1 MKNKS
6 AKIPACQLFFSQTW
20 NFLNVYL
27 VKQAGRSQAT
37 AESYRDSLT
46 IFKNYLVGESGKSI
60 STFRFSDC
68 TKECI
73 YNFREYLLAN
83 GSQPSTVNVRVA
95 AIRAYLNYAS
105 DMDISI
111 QSVAL
116 AVSQIS
122 PCKTIKKEKPV
133 LSDGALAAILSAP
146 PNTKFGVRDR
156 AILILLYDTAVRIS
170 ELLNI
175 RLCDVAMES
184 KYPNIFITGKG
195 NKERTMTQ
203 SIDQLHLLILNV
215 GLAIH
220 NTDWNWRNVNSPFTR
235 LYYVTEGAARI
246 LLPTG
251 IQELK
256 PDHLYLVPSFTT
268 HSYLCDTHFVHY
280 YLHIYEDH
288 QSESSILEDFSFPT
302 EIPAGDLELP
312 LIKRLCG
319 INPTMQLPQ
328 SDPTSYDNNPTL
340 IKNIIKN
347 KQRTFC
353 DKVESRGIV
362 YQLMARFLKD
372 AQPKAEINDDRI
384 QKVLSYIRKNI
395 YKTIDID
402 SLAAIS
408 CLSKDHFIR
417 LFKKEVNNT
426 PLQYI
431 NQKKI
436 EKAQLILI
444 TDSMPVKNISYL
456 LAYEDHSYFNRLFKK
471 LTGVTPQQYRDR
483 YKK

>member
-1 MKNKS
+1 
-6 AKIPACQLFFSQTW
+6 
-20 NFLNVYL
+20 
-27 VKQAGRSQAT
+27 
-37 AESYRDSLT
+37 
-46 IFKNYLVGESGKSI
+46 
-60 STFRFSDC
+60 
-68 TKECI
+68 
-73 YNFREYLLAN
+73 
-83 GSQPSTVNVRVA
+83 
-95 AIRAYLNYAS
+95 
-105 DMDISI
+105 
-111 QSVAL
+111 
-116 AVSQIS
+116 
-122 PCKTIKKEKPV
+122 
-133 LSDGALAAILSAP
+133 
-146 PNTKFGVRDR
+146 
-156 AILILLYDTAVRIS
+156 
-170 ELLNI
+170 
-175 RLCDVAMES
+175 
-184 KYPNIFITGKG
+184 
-195 NKERTMTQ
+195 MTQ

-220 NTDWNWRNVNSPFTR
+220 NADWNWRNVNSPFTR

-372 AQPKAEINDDRI
+372 AQPKTEINDDRI

-417 LFKKEVNNT
+417 LFKKEINNT

-483 YKK
+483 HKK

>member
-1 MKNKS
+1 
-6 AKIPACQLFFSQTW
+6 
-20 NFLNVYL
+20 
-27 VKQAGRSQAT
+27 
-37 AESYRDSLT
+37 
-46 IFKNYLVGESGKSI
+46 
-60 STFRFSDC
+60 
-68 TKECI
+68 
-73 YNFREYLLAN
+73 
-83 GSQPSTVNVRVA
+83 
-95 AIRAYLNYAS
+95 
-105 DMDISI
+105 
-111 QSVAL
+111 
-116 AVSQIS
+116 
-122 PCKTIKKEKPV
+122 
-133 LSDGALAAILSAP
+133 
-146 PNTKFGVRDR
+146 
-156 AILILLYDTAVRIS
+156 
-170 ELLNI
+170 
-175 RLCDVAMES
+175 
-184 KYPNIFITGKG
+184 
-195 NKERTMTQ
+195 MTQ

-220 NTDWNWRNVNSPFTR
+220 NADWNWRNVNSPFTR

-268 HSYLCDTHFVHY
+268 HSYLCDTHFAHY

-328 SDPTSYDNNPTL
+328 SDPTSYD
-340 IKNIIKN
+340 N

-417 LFKKEVNNT
+417 LFRKEVNNT

-444 TDSMPVKNISYL
+444 TDSMPIKNISYL

>member
-1 MKNKS
+1 
-6 AKIPACQLFFSQTW
+6 
-20 NFLNVYL
+20 
-27 VKQAGRSQAT
+27 
-37 AESYRDSLT
+37 
-46 IFKNYLVGESGKSI
+46 
-60 STFRFSDC
+60 
-68 TKECI
+68 
-73 YNFREYLLAN
+73 
-83 GSQPSTVNVRVA
+83 
-95 AIRAYLNYAS
+95 
-105 DMDISI
+105 
-111 QSVAL
+111 
-116 AVSQIS
+116 
-122 PCKTIKKEKPV
+122 
-133 LSDGALAAILSAP
+133 
-146 PNTKFGVRDR
+146 
-156 AILILLYDTAVRIS
+156 
-170 ELLNI
+170 
-175 RLCDVAMES
+175 
-184 KYPNIFITGKG
+184 
-195 NKERTMTQ
+195 MTE

-220 NTDWNWRNVNSPFTR
+220 NADWNWRNVNSPFTR

-268 HSYLCDTHFVHY
+268 HSYLCDTHFAHY

-417 LFKKEVNNT
+417 LFRKEVNNT

-444 TDSMPVKNISYL
+444 TDSMPIKNISYL

>member
-1 MKNKS
+1 
-6 AKIPACQLFFSQTW
+6 
-20 NFLNVYL
+20 
-27 VKQAGRSQAT
+27 
-37 AESYRDSLT
+37 
-46 IFKNYLVGESGKSI
+46 
-60 STFRFSDC
+60 
-68 TKECI
+68 
-73 YNFREYLLAN
+73 
-83 GSQPSTVNVRVA
+83 
-95 AIRAYLNYAS
+95 
-105 DMDISI
+105 
-111 QSVAL
+111 
-116 AVSQIS
+116 
-122 PCKTIKKEKPV
+122 
-133 LSDGALAAILSAP
+133 
-146 PNTKFGVRDR
+146 
-156 AILILLYDTAVRIS
+156 
-170 ELLNI
+170 
-175 RLCDVAMES
+175 
-184 KYPNIFITGKG
+184 
-195 NKERTMTQ
+195 MTQ

-436 EKAQLILI
+436 EKAQFILI

>member
-1 MKNKS
+1 
-6 AKIPACQLFFSQTW
+6 
-20 NFLNVYL
+20 
-27 VKQAGRSQAT
+27 
-37 AESYRDSLT
+37 
-46 IFKNYLVGESGKSI
+46 
-60 STFRFSDC
+60 
-68 TKECI
+68 
-73 YNFREYLLAN
+73 
-83 GSQPSTVNVRVA
+83 
-95 AIRAYLNYAS
+95 
-105 DMDISI
+105 
-111 QSVAL
+111 
-116 AVSQIS
+116 
-122 PCKTIKKEKPV
+122 
-133 LSDGALAAILSAP
+133 
-146 PNTKFGVRDR
+146 
-156 AILILLYDTAVRIS
+156 
-170 ELLNI
+170 
-175 RLCDVAMES
+175 
-184 KYPNIFITGKG
+184 
-195 NKERTMTQ
+195 MTQ

-220 NTDWNWRNVNSPFTR
+220 NADWNWRNVNSPFTR

-268 HSYLCDTHFVHY
+268 HSYLCDTHFAHY

-372 AQPKAEINDDRI
+372 AQPKTEINDDRI

-417 LFKKEVNNT
+417 LFRKEVNNT

-444 TDSMPVKNISYL
+444 TDSMPIKNISYL

>member
-1 MKNKS
+1 
-6 AKIPACQLFFSQTW
+6 
-20 NFLNVYL
+20 
-27 VKQAGRSQAT
+27 
-37 AESYRDSLT
+37 
-46 IFKNYLVGESGKSI
+46 
-60 STFRFSDC
+60 
-68 TKECI
+68 
-73 YNFREYLLAN
+73 
-83 GSQPSTVNVRVA
+83 
-95 AIRAYLNYAS
+95 
-105 DMDISI
+105 
-111 QSVAL
+111 
-116 AVSQIS
+116 
-122 PCKTIKKEKPV
+122 
-133 LSDGALAAILSAP
+133 
-146 PNTKFGVRDR
+146 
-156 AILILLYDTAVRIS
+156 
-170 ELLNI
+170 
-175 RLCDVAMES
+175 
-184 KYPNIFITGKG
+184 
-195 NKERTMTQ
+195 MTQ

-220 NTDWNWRNVNSPFTR
+220 NADWNWRNVNSPFTR

-268 HSYLCDTHFVHY
+268 HSYLCDTHFAHY

-395 YKTIDID
+395 YKFIGSNLLSVQRSFHPTFQKRSKQHTIAIHQPKENRKSTAYID
-402 SLAAIS
+402 NRQYADKEHI
-408 CLSKDHFIR
+408 LSAG
-417 LFKKEVNNT
+417 L
-426 PLQYI
+426 
-431 NQKKI
+431 
-436 EKAQLILI
+436 
-444 TDSMPVKNISYL
+444 
-456 LAYEDHSYFNRLFKK
+456 
-471 LTGVTPQQYRDR
+471 
-483 YKK
+483 

>member
-1 MKNKS
+1 
-6 AKIPACQLFFSQTW
+6 
-20 NFLNVYL
+20 
-27 VKQAGRSQAT
+27 
-37 AESYRDSLT
+37 
-46 IFKNYLVGESGKSI
+46 
-60 STFRFSDC
+60 
-68 TKECI
+68 
-73 YNFREYLLAN
+73 
-83 GSQPSTVNVRVA
+83 
-95 AIRAYLNYAS
+95 
-105 DMDISI
+105 
-111 QSVAL
+111 
-116 AVSQIS
+116 
-122 PCKTIKKEKPV
+122 
-133 LSDGALAAILSAP
+133 
-146 PNTKFGVRDR
+146 
-156 AILILLYDTAVRIS
+156 
-170 ELLNI
+170 
-175 RLCDVAMES
+175 
-184 KYPNIFITGKG
+184 
-195 NKERTMTQ
+195 MTQ

-220 NTDWNWRNVNSPFTR
+220 NADWNWRNVNSPFTR

-268 HSYLCDTHFVHY
+268 HSYLCDTHFAHY

-444 TDSMPVKNISYL
+444 TDSMPIKNISYL

>member
-1 MKNKS
+1 
-6 AKIPACQLFFSQTW
+6 
-20 NFLNVYL
+20 
-27 VKQAGRSQAT
+27 
-37 AESYRDSLT
+37 
-46 IFKNYLVGESGKSI
+46 
-60 STFRFSDC
+60 
-68 TKECI
+68 
-73 YNFREYLLAN
+73 
-83 GSQPSTVNVRVA
+83 
-95 AIRAYLNYAS
+95 
-105 DMDISI
+105 
-111 QSVAL
+111 
-116 AVSQIS
+116 
-122 PCKTIKKEKPV
+122 
-133 LSDGALAAILSAP
+133 
-146 PNTKFGVRDR
+146 
-156 AILILLYDTAVRIS
+156 
-170 ELLNI
+170 
-175 RLCDVAMES
+175 
-184 KYPNIFITGKG
+184 
-195 NKERTMTQ
+195 MTQ

-220 NTDWNWRNVNSPFTR
+220 NADWNWRNVNSPFTR

-268 HSYLCDTHFVHY
+268 HSYLCDTHFAHY

-417 LFKKEVNNT
+417 LFRKEVNNT

>member
-1 MKNKS
+1 
-6 AKIPACQLFFSQTW
+6 
-20 NFLNVYL
+20 
-27 VKQAGRSQAT
+27 
-37 AESYRDSLT
+37 
-46 IFKNYLVGESGKSI
+46 
-60 STFRFSDC
+60 
-68 TKECI
+68 
-73 YNFREYLLAN
+73 
-83 GSQPSTVNVRVA
+83 
-95 AIRAYLNYAS
+95 
-105 DMDISI
+105 
-111 QSVAL
+111 
-116 AVSQIS
+116 
-122 PCKTIKKEKPV
+122 
-133 LSDGALAAILSAP
+133 
-146 PNTKFGVRDR
+146 
-156 AILILLYDTAVRIS
+156 
-170 ELLNI
+170 
-175 RLCDVAMES
+175 
-184 KYPNIFITGKG
+184 
-195 NKERTMTQ
+195 MTQ

-220 NTDWNWRNVNSPFTR
+220 NADWNWRNVNSPFTR

-268 HSYLCDTHFVHY
+268 HSYLCDTHFAHY

-347 KQRTFC
+347 KQCTFC

-417 LFKKEVNNT
+417 LFRKEVNNT

-444 TDSMPVKNISYL
+444 TDSMPIKNISYL

>member
-1 MKNKS
+1 
-6 AKIPACQLFFSQTW
+6 
-20 NFLNVYL
+20 
-27 VKQAGRSQAT
+27 
-37 AESYRDSLT
+37 
-46 IFKNYLVGESGKSI
+46 
-60 STFRFSDC
+60 
-68 TKECI
+68 
-73 YNFREYLLAN
+73 
-83 GSQPSTVNVRVA
+83 
-95 AIRAYLNYAS
+95 
-105 DMDISI
+105 
-111 QSVAL
+111 
-116 AVSQIS
+116 
-122 PCKTIKKEKPV
+122 
-133 LSDGALAAILSAP
+133 
-146 PNTKFGVRDR
+146 
-156 AILILLYDTAVRIS
+156 
-170 ELLNI
+170 
-175 RLCDVAMES
+175 
-184 KYPNIFITGKG
+184 
-195 NKERTMTQ
+195 MTQ

-220 NTDWNWRNVNSPFTR
+220 NADWNWRNVNSPFTR

-256 PDHLYLVPSFTT
+256 PDHLYLVPSFKT
-268 HSYLCDTHFVHY
+268 HSYLCDTHFAHY

-417 LFKKEVNNT
+417 LFRKEVNNT

-444 TDSMPVKNISYL
+444 TDSMPIKNISYL

>member
-1 MKNKS
+1 
-6 AKIPACQLFFSQTW
+6 
-20 NFLNVYL
+20 
-27 VKQAGRSQAT
+27 
-37 AESYRDSLT
+37 
-46 IFKNYLVGESGKSI
+46 
-60 STFRFSDC
+60 
-68 TKECI
+68 
-73 YNFREYLLAN
+73 
-83 GSQPSTVNVRVA
+83 
-95 AIRAYLNYAS
+95 
-105 DMDISI
+105 
-111 QSVAL
+111 
-116 AVSQIS
+116 
-122 PCKTIKKEKPV
+122 
-133 LSDGALAAILSAP
+133 
-146 PNTKFGVRDR
+146 
-156 AILILLYDTAVRIS
+156 
-170 ELLNI
+170 
-175 RLCDVAMES
+175 
-184 KYPNIFITGKG
+184 
-195 NKERTMTQ
+195 MTQ

-220 NTDWNWRNVNSPFTR
+220 NADWNWRNVNSPFTR

-280 YLHIYEDH
+280 YHHIYEDH

-372 AQPKAEINDDRI
+372 AQPKTEINDDRI

-417 LFKKEVNNT
+417 LFKKEINNT

>member
-1 MKNKS
+1 
-6 AKIPACQLFFSQTW
+6 
-20 NFLNVYL
+20 
-27 VKQAGRSQAT
+27 
-37 AESYRDSLT
+37 
-46 IFKNYLVGESGKSI
+46 
-60 STFRFSDC
+60 
-68 TKECI
+68 
-73 YNFREYLLAN
+73 
-83 GSQPSTVNVRVA
+83 
-95 AIRAYLNYAS
+95 
-105 DMDISI
+105 
-111 QSVAL
+111 
-116 AVSQIS
+116 
-122 PCKTIKKEKPV
+122 
-133 LSDGALAAILSAP
+133 
-146 PNTKFGVRDR
+146 
-156 AILILLYDTAVRIS
+156 
-170 ELLNI
+170 
-175 RLCDVAMES
+175 
-184 KYPNIFITGKG
+184 
-195 NKERTMTQ
+195 MTQ

-220 NTDWNWRNVNSPFTR
+220 NADWNWRNVNSPFTR

-268 HSYLCDTHFVHY
+268 HSYLCDTHFAHY

-408 CLSKDHFIR
+408 CLSKDHFKR
-417 LFKKEVNNT
+417 LFRKEVNNT

-444 TDSMPVKNISYL
+444 TDSMPIKNISYL

>member
-1 MKNKS
+1 
-6 AKIPACQLFFSQTW
+6 
-20 NFLNVYL
+20 
-27 VKQAGRSQAT
+27 
-37 AESYRDSLT
+37 
-46 IFKNYLVGESGKSI
+46 
-60 STFRFSDC
+60 
-68 TKECI
+68 
-73 YNFREYLLAN
+73 
-83 GSQPSTVNVRVA
+83 
-95 AIRAYLNYAS
+95 
-105 DMDISI
+105 
-111 QSVAL
+111 
-116 AVSQIS
+116 
-122 PCKTIKKEKPV
+122 
-133 LSDGALAAILSAP
+133 
-146 PNTKFGVRDR
+146 
-156 AILILLYDTAVRIS
+156 
-170 ELLNI
+170 
-175 RLCDVAMES
+175 
-184 KYPNIFITGKG
+184 
-195 NKERTMTQ
+195 MTQ

-220 NTDWNWRNVNSPFTR
+220 NADWNWRNVNSPFTR

-268 HSYLCDTHFVHY
+268 HSYLCETHFVHY

-372 AQPKAEINDDRI
+372 AQPKTEINDDRI

-417 LFKKEVNNT
+417 LFKKEINNT

>member
-1 MKNKS
+1 
-6 AKIPACQLFFSQTW
+6 
-20 NFLNVYL
+20 
-27 VKQAGRSQAT
+27 
-37 AESYRDSLT
+37 
-46 IFKNYLVGESGKSI
+46 
-60 STFRFSDC
+60 
-68 TKECI
+68 
-73 YNFREYLLAN
+73 
-83 GSQPSTVNVRVA
+83 
-95 AIRAYLNYAS
+95 
-105 DMDISI
+105 
-111 QSVAL
+111 
-116 AVSQIS
+116 
-122 PCKTIKKEKPV
+122 
-133 LSDGALAAILSAP
+133 
-146 PNTKFGVRDR
+146 
-156 AILILLYDTAVRIS
+156 
-170 ELLNI
+170 
-175 RLCDVAMES
+175 
-184 KYPNIFITGKG
+184 
-195 NKERTMTQ
+195 MTQ

-220 NTDWNWRNVNSPFTR
+220 NTDWNWRNVISPFTR
-235 LYYVTEGAARI
+235 LYYVTEGAARM

>member
-1 MKNKS
+1 
-6 AKIPACQLFFSQTW
+6 
-20 NFLNVYL
+20 
-27 VKQAGRSQAT
+27 
-37 AESYRDSLT
+37 
-46 IFKNYLVGESGKSI
+46 
-60 STFRFSDC
+60 
-68 TKECI
+68 
-73 YNFREYLLAN
+73 
-83 GSQPSTVNVRVA
+83 
-95 AIRAYLNYAS
+95 
-105 DMDISI
+105 
-111 QSVAL
+111 
-116 AVSQIS
+116 
-122 PCKTIKKEKPV
+122 
-133 LSDGALAAILSAP
+133 
-146 PNTKFGVRDR
+146 
-156 AILILLYDTAVRIS
+156 
-170 ELLNI
+170 
-175 RLCDVAMES
+175 
-184 KYPNIFITGKG
+184 
-195 NKERTMTQ
+195 MTQ

-220 NTDWNWRNVNSPFTR
+220 NADWNWRNVNSPFTR

-372 AQPKAEINDDRI
+372 AQPKTEINDDRI

>member
-1 MKNKS
+1 
-6 AKIPACQLFFSQTW
+6 
-20 NFLNVYL
+20 
-27 VKQAGRSQAT
+27 
-37 AESYRDSLT
+37 
-46 IFKNYLVGESGKSI
+46 
-60 STFRFSDC
+60 
-68 TKECI
+68 
-73 YNFREYLLAN
+73 
-83 GSQPSTVNVRVA
+83 
-95 AIRAYLNYAS
+95 
-105 DMDISI
+105 
-111 QSVAL
+111 
-116 AVSQIS
+116 
-122 PCKTIKKEKPV
+122 
-133 LSDGALAAILSAP
+133 
-146 PNTKFGVRDR
+146 
-156 AILILLYDTAVRIS
+156 
-170 ELLNI
+170 
-175 RLCDVAMES
+175 
-184 KYPNIFITGKG
+184 
-195 NKERTMTQ
+195 MTQ

-220 NTDWNWRNVNSPFTR
+220 NADWNWRNVNSPFTR

-268 HSYLCDTHFVHY
+268 HSYLCDTHFAHY

-384 QKVLSYIRKNI
+384 QKVLSYIRKGNYI
-395 YKTIDID
+395 QSY
-402 SLAAIS
+402 SLT
-408 CLSKDHFIR
+408 L
-417 LFKKEVNNT
+417 V
-426 PLQYI
+426 
-431 NQKKI
+431 KI
-436 EKAQLILI
+436 
-444 TDSMPVKNISYL
+444 
-456 LAYEDHSYFNRLFKK
+456 
-471 LTGVTPQQYRDR
+471 
-483 YKK
+483 

>member
-1 MKNKS
+1 
-6 AKIPACQLFFSQTW
+6 
-20 NFLNVYL
+20 
-27 VKQAGRSQAT
+27 
-37 AESYRDSLT
+37 
-46 IFKNYLVGESGKSI
+46 
-60 STFRFSDC
+60 
-68 TKECI
+68 
-73 YNFREYLLAN
+73 
-83 GSQPSTVNVRVA
+83 
-95 AIRAYLNYAS
+95 
-105 DMDISI
+105 
-111 QSVAL
+111 
-116 AVSQIS
+116 
-122 PCKTIKKEKPV
+122 
-133 LSDGALAAILSAP
+133 
-146 PNTKFGVRDR
+146 
-156 AILILLYDTAVRIS
+156 
-170 ELLNI
+170 
-175 RLCDVAMES
+175 
-184 KYPNIFITGKG
+184 
-195 NKERTMTQ
+195 MTQ

-220 NTDWNWRNVNSPFTR
+220 NADWNWRNVNSPFTR

-268 HSYLCDTHFVHY
+268 HSYLCDTHFAHY

-347 KQRTFC
+347 KQRTFW
-353 DKVESRGIV
+353 DKVVSLGIV
-362 YQLMARFLKD
+362 SQLMARFLKD

-384 QKVLSYIRKNI
+384 KKVLSYIRKNI

-417 LFKKEVNNT
+417 LFRKEVNNT

-444 TDSMPVKNISYL
+444 TDSMPIKNISYL

>member
-1 MKNKS
+1 
-6 AKIPACQLFFSQTW
+6 
-20 NFLNVYL
+20 
-27 VKQAGRSQAT
+27 
-37 AESYRDSLT
+37 
-46 IFKNYLVGESGKSI
+46 
-60 STFRFSDC
+60 
-68 TKECI
+68 
-73 YNFREYLLAN
+73 
-83 GSQPSTVNVRVA
+83 
-95 AIRAYLNYAS
+95 
-105 DMDISI
+105 
-111 QSVAL
+111 
-116 AVSQIS
+116 
-122 PCKTIKKEKPV
+122 
-133 LSDGALAAILSAP
+133 
-146 PNTKFGVRDR
+146 
-156 AILILLYDTAVRIS
+156 
-170 ELLNI
+170 
-175 RLCDVAMES
+175 
-184 KYPNIFITGKG
+184 
-195 NKERTMTQ
+195 MTQ

-220 NTDWNWRNVNSPFTR
+220 NADWNWRNVNSPFTR

-268 HSYLCDTHFVHY
+268 HSYLCDTHFAHY

-417 LFKKEVNNT
+417 LFRKEVNNT

-444 TDSMPVKNISYL
+444 TDSMTIKNISYL

>member
-1 MKNKS
+1 
-6 AKIPACQLFFSQTW
+6 
-20 NFLNVYL
+20 
-27 VKQAGRSQAT
+27 
-37 AESYRDSLT
+37 
-46 IFKNYLVGESGKSI
+46 
-60 STFRFSDC
+60 
-68 TKECI
+68 
-73 YNFREYLLAN
+73 
-83 GSQPSTVNVRVA
+83 
-95 AIRAYLNYAS
+95 
-105 DMDISI
+105 
-111 QSVAL
+111 
-116 AVSQIS
+116 
-122 PCKTIKKEKPV
+122 
-133 LSDGALAAILSAP
+133 
-146 PNTKFGVRDR
+146 
-156 AILILLYDTAVRIS
+156 
-170 ELLNI
+170 
-175 RLCDVAMES
+175 
-184 KYPNIFITGKG
+184 
-195 NKERTMTQ
+195 MTQ

-220 NTDWNWRNVNSPFTR
+220 NADWNWRNVNSPFTR

-268 HSYLCDTHFVHY
+268 HSYLCDTHFAHY

-372 AQPKAEINDDRI
+372 AQPKTEINDDRI

-417 LFKKEVNNT
+417 LFRKEVNNT

-444 TDSMPVKNISYL
+444 TASMPVKNISYL

>member
-1 MKNKS
+1 
-6 AKIPACQLFFSQTW
+6 
-20 NFLNVYL
+20 
-27 VKQAGRSQAT
+27 
-37 AESYRDSLT
+37 
-46 IFKNYLVGESGKSI
+46 
-60 STFRFSDC
+60 
-68 TKECI
+68 
-73 YNFREYLLAN
+73 
-83 GSQPSTVNVRVA
+83 
-95 AIRAYLNYAS
+95 
-105 DMDISI
+105 
-111 QSVAL
+111 
-116 AVSQIS
+116 
-122 PCKTIKKEKPV
+122 
-133 LSDGALAAILSAP
+133 
-146 PNTKFGVRDR
+146 
-156 AILILLYDTAVRIS
+156 
-170 ELLNI
+170 
-175 RLCDVAMES
+175 
-184 KYPNIFITGKG
+184 
-195 NKERTMTQ
+195 MTQ
-203 SIDQLHLLILNV
+203 SIVQLHLLILNV

-220 NTDWNWRNVNSPFTR
+220 NADWNWRNVNSPFTR

-372 AQPKAEINDDRI
+372 AQPKTEINDDRI

-417 LFKKEVNNT
+417 LFKKEINNT

>member
-1 MKNKS
+1 
-6 AKIPACQLFFSQTW
+6 
-20 NFLNVYL
+20 
-27 VKQAGRSQAT
+27 
-37 AESYRDSLT
+37 
-46 IFKNYLVGESGKSI
+46 
-60 STFRFSDC
+60 
-68 TKECI
+68 
-73 YNFREYLLAN
+73 
-83 GSQPSTVNVRVA
+83 
-95 AIRAYLNYAS
+95 
-105 DMDISI
+105 
-111 QSVAL
+111 
-116 AVSQIS
+116 
-122 PCKTIKKEKPV
+122 
-133 LSDGALAAILSAP
+133 
-146 PNTKFGVRDR
+146 
-156 AILILLYDTAVRIS
+156 
-170 ELLNI
+170 
-175 RLCDVAMES
+175 
-184 KYPNIFITGKG
+184 
-195 NKERTMTQ
+195 MTQ

-220 NTDWNWRNVNSPFTR
+220 NADWNWRNVNSPFTR

-372 AQPKAEINDDRI
+372 AQPKTEINDDRI

-395 YKTIDID
+395 YRTIDID

-417 LFKKEVNNT
+417 LFKKEINNT

>member
-1 MKNKS
+1 
-6 AKIPACQLFFSQTW
+6 
-20 NFLNVYL
+20 
-27 VKQAGRSQAT
+27 
-37 AESYRDSLT
+37 
-46 IFKNYLVGESGKSI
+46 
-60 STFRFSDC
+60 
-68 TKECI
+68 
-73 YNFREYLLAN
+73 
-83 GSQPSTVNVRVA
+83 
-95 AIRAYLNYAS
+95 
-105 DMDISI
+105 
-111 QSVAL
+111 
-116 AVSQIS
+116 
-122 PCKTIKKEKPV
+122 
-133 LSDGALAAILSAP
+133 
-146 PNTKFGVRDR
+146 
-156 AILILLYDTAVRIS
+156 
-170 ELLNI
+170 
-175 RLCDVAMES
+175 
-184 KYPNIFITGKG
+184 
-195 NKERTMTQ
+195 MTQ

-220 NTDWNWRNVNSPFTR
+220 NADWNWRNVNSPFTR

-268 HSYLCDTHFVHY
+268 HSYLCDTHFAHY

-417 LFKKEVNNT
+417 LFRKEVNNT

-444 TDSMPVKNISYL
+444 TDSMPIKNISYL

-471 LTGVTPQQYRDR
+471 LTGT
-483 YKK
+483 

>member
-1 MKNKS
+1 
-6 AKIPACQLFFSQTW
+6 
-20 NFLNVYL
+20 
-27 VKQAGRSQAT
+27 
-37 AESYRDSLT
+37 
-46 IFKNYLVGESGKSI
+46 
-60 STFRFSDC
+60 
-68 TKECI
+68 
-73 YNFREYLLAN
+73 
-83 GSQPSTVNVRVA
+83 
-95 AIRAYLNYAS
+95 
-105 DMDISI
+105 
-111 QSVAL
+111 
-116 AVSQIS
+116 
-122 PCKTIKKEKPV
+122 
-133 LSDGALAAILSAP
+133 
-146 PNTKFGVRDR
+146 
-156 AILILLYDTAVRIS
+156 
-170 ELLNI
+170 
-175 RLCDVAMES
+175 
-184 KYPNIFITGKG
+184 
-195 NKERTMTQ
+195 MTQ

-220 NTDWNWRNVNSPFTR
+220 NADWNWRNVNSPFTR

-251 IQELK
+251 IQEFK

-288 QSESSILEDFSFPT
+288 KSESSILEDFSFPT

-372 AQPKAEINDDRI
+372 AQPKTEINDDRI

-417 LFKKEVNNT
+417 LFKKEINNT

>member
-1 MKNKS
+1 
-6 AKIPACQLFFSQTW
+6 
-20 NFLNVYL
+20 
-27 VKQAGRSQAT
+27 
-37 AESYRDSLT
+37 
-46 IFKNYLVGESGKSI
+46 
-60 STFRFSDC
+60 
-68 TKECI
+68 
-73 YNFREYLLAN
+73 
-83 GSQPSTVNVRVA
+83 
-95 AIRAYLNYAS
+95 
-105 DMDISI
+105 
-111 QSVAL
+111 
-116 AVSQIS
+116 
-122 PCKTIKKEKPV
+122 
-133 LSDGALAAILSAP
+133 
-146 PNTKFGVRDR
+146 
-156 AILILLYDTAVRIS
+156 
-170 ELLNI
+170 
-175 RLCDVAMES
+175 
-184 KYPNIFITGKG
+184 
-195 NKERTMTQ
+195 MTQ

-220 NTDWNWRNVNSPFTR
+220 NADWNWRNVNIPFTW
-235 LYYVTEGAARI
+235 LYYVTEWAARI
-246 LLPTG
+246 LLPTL

-372 AQPKAEINDDRI
+372 AQPKTEINDDRI

-417 LFKKEVNNT
+417 LFKKEINNT

>member
-1 MKNKS
+1 
-6 AKIPACQLFFSQTW
+6 
-20 NFLNVYL
+20 
-27 VKQAGRSQAT
+27 
-37 AESYRDSLT
+37 
-46 IFKNYLVGESGKSI
+46 
-60 STFRFSDC
+60 
-68 TKECI
+68 
-73 YNFREYLLAN
+73 
-83 GSQPSTVNVRVA
+83 
-95 AIRAYLNYAS
+95 
-105 DMDISI
+105 
-111 QSVAL
+111 
-116 AVSQIS
+116 
-122 PCKTIKKEKPV
+122 
-133 LSDGALAAILSAP
+133 
-146 PNTKFGVRDR
+146 
-156 AILILLYDTAVRIS
+156 
-170 ELLNI
+170 
-175 RLCDVAMES
+175 
-184 KYPNIFITGKG
+184 
-195 NKERTMTQ
+195 MTQ

-220 NTDWNWRNVNSPFTR
+220 NADWNWRNVNSPFTR
-235 LYYVTEGAARI
+235 LYYVTEGTARI

-328 SDPTSYDNNPTL
+328 SDPTSYDNTPTL

-372 AQPKAEINDDRI
+372 AQPKTEINDDRI

-417 LFKKEVNNT
+417 LFKKEINNT

>member
-1 MKNKS
+1 
-6 AKIPACQLFFSQTW
+6 
-20 NFLNVYL
+20 
-27 VKQAGRSQAT
+27 
-37 AESYRDSLT
+37 
-46 IFKNYLVGESGKSI
+46 
-60 STFRFSDC
+60 
-68 TKECI
+68 
-73 YNFREYLLAN
+73 
-83 GSQPSTVNVRVA
+83 
-95 AIRAYLNYAS
+95 
-105 DMDISI
+105 
-111 QSVAL
+111 
-116 AVSQIS
+116 
-122 PCKTIKKEKPV
+122 
-133 LSDGALAAILSAP
+133 
-146 PNTKFGVRDR
+146 
-156 AILILLYDTAVRIS
+156 
-170 ELLNI
+170 
-175 RLCDVAMES
+175 
-184 KYPNIFITGKG
+184 
-195 NKERTMTQ
+195 MTQ

-220 NTDWNWRNVNSPFTR
+220 NADWNWRNVNSPFTR

-372 AQPKAEINDDRI
+372 AQPKTEINDDRI

-408 CLSKDHFIR
+408 CLFKDHFIR
-417 LFKKEVNNT
+417 LFKKEINNT

>member
-1 MKNKS
+1 
-6 AKIPACQLFFSQTW
+6 
-20 NFLNVYL
+20 
-27 VKQAGRSQAT
+27 
-37 AESYRDSLT
+37 
-46 IFKNYLVGESGKSI
+46 
-60 STFRFSDC
+60 
-68 TKECI
+68 
-73 YNFREYLLAN
+73 
-83 GSQPSTVNVRVA
+83 
-95 AIRAYLNYAS
+95 
-105 DMDISI
+105 
-111 QSVAL
+111 
-116 AVSQIS
+116 
-122 PCKTIKKEKPV
+122 
-133 LSDGALAAILSAP
+133 
-146 PNTKFGVRDR
+146 
-156 AILILLYDTAVRIS
+156 
-170 ELLNI
+170 
-175 RLCDVAMES
+175 
-184 KYPNIFITGKG
+184 
-195 NKERTMTQ
+195 MTQ

-220 NTDWNWRNVNSPFTR
+220 NADWNWRNVNSPFTR

-372 AQPKAEINDDRI
+372 AQPKTEINDDRI

-402 SLAAIS
+402 SLGAIS

-417 LFKKEVNNT
+417 LFKKEINNT

>member
-1 MKNKS
+1 
-6 AKIPACQLFFSQTW
+6 
-20 NFLNVYL
+20 
-27 VKQAGRSQAT
+27 
-37 AESYRDSLT
+37 
-46 IFKNYLVGESGKSI
+46 
-60 STFRFSDC
+60 
-68 TKECI
+68 
-73 YNFREYLLAN
+73 
-83 GSQPSTVNVRVA
+83 
-95 AIRAYLNYAS
+95 
-105 DMDISI
+105 
-111 QSVAL
+111 
-116 AVSQIS
+116 
-122 PCKTIKKEKPV
+122 
-133 LSDGALAAILSAP
+133 
-146 PNTKFGVRDR
+146 
-156 AILILLYDTAVRIS
+156 
-170 ELLNI
+170 
-175 RLCDVAMES
+175 
-184 KYPNIFITGKG
+184 
-195 NKERTMTQ
+195 MTQ

-220 NTDWNWRNVNSPFTR
+220 NADWNWRNVNSPFTR

-372 AQPKAEINDDRI
+372 AQPKTEINDDRI

-402 SLAAIS
+402 SSAAIS

-417 LFKKEVNNT
+417 LFKKEINNT

>member
-1 MKNKS
+1 
-6 AKIPACQLFFSQTW
+6 
-20 NFLNVYL
+20 
-27 VKQAGRSQAT
+27 
-37 AESYRDSLT
+37 
-46 IFKNYLVGESGKSI
+46 
-60 STFRFSDC
+60 
-68 TKECI
+68 
-73 YNFREYLLAN
+73 
-83 GSQPSTVNVRVA
+83 
-95 AIRAYLNYAS
+95 
-105 DMDISI
+105 
-111 QSVAL
+111 
-116 AVSQIS
+116 
-122 PCKTIKKEKPV
+122 
-133 LSDGALAAILSAP
+133 
-146 PNTKFGVRDR
+146 
-156 AILILLYDTAVRIS
+156 
-170 ELLNI
+170 
-175 RLCDVAMES
+175 
-184 KYPNIFITGKG
+184 
-195 NKERTMTQ
+195 MTQ
-203 SIDQLHLLILNV
+203 SIDPLHLLILNV

-220 NTDWNWRNVNSPFTR
+220 NADWNWRNVNSPFTR

-372 AQPKAEINDDRI
+372 AQPKTEINDDRI

-417 LFKKEVNNT
+417 LFKKEINNT

-444 TDSMPVKNISYL
+444 TDSMPVKNISFL

>member
-1 MKNKS
+1 
-6 AKIPACQLFFSQTW
+6 
-20 NFLNVYL
+20 
-27 VKQAGRSQAT
+27 
-37 AESYRDSLT
+37 
-46 IFKNYLVGESGKSI
+46 
-60 STFRFSDC
+60 
-68 TKECI
+68 
-73 YNFREYLLAN
+73 
-83 GSQPSTVNVRVA
+83 
-95 AIRAYLNYAS
+95 
-105 DMDISI
+105 
-111 QSVAL
+111 
-116 AVSQIS
+116 
-122 PCKTIKKEKPV
+122 
-133 LSDGALAAILSAP
+133 
-146 PNTKFGVRDR
+146 
-156 AILILLYDTAVRIS
+156 
-170 ELLNI
+170 
-175 RLCDVAMES
+175 
-184 KYPNIFITGKG
+184 
-195 NKERTMTQ
+195 MTQ

-220 NTDWNWRNVNSPFTR
+220 NADWNWRNVNSPFTR

-268 HSYLCDTHFVHY
+268 HSYLCDTHFAHY